1 MFVQAGTLVTL
12 TVKSYR
18 QAFYTIT
25 PFGRGRVQTIATY
38 LSQFS
43 QLFQFFTISCEDS
56 VISGGRRLQFRRKSI
71 EGLGNNERGRGGMSF
86 ISSKCT
92 SSHLML
98 SLPTFSWQTQRD
110 LIKGYKDHGNV
121 AGNQELRSPFERIH
135 LWLSTVPTPESSISC
150 PDFLLFLIKE
160 LHFLSTTQTVG
171 NPLQKEIVVFPSI
184 I

>member
-12 TVKSYR
+12 TVQSYH
-18 QAFYTIT
+18 QAFHTIT
-25 PFGRGRVQTIATY
+25 PFGGGRVQTIATY

-110 LIKGYKDHGNV
+110 LIKGQKDHGNV
-121 AGNQELRSPFERIH
+121 ALNQGLRGHFEPNHIF
-135 LWLSTVPTPESSISC
+135 LSTVPTPESSISC
-150 PDFLLFLIKE
+150 PNFLLFLIKE
-160 LHFLSTTQTVG
+160 LLFLSTTQTVG

>member
-18 QAFYTIT
+18 QAFHTIT
-25 PFGRGRVQTIATY
+25 PFGGGRVQTIATY
-38 LSQFS
+38 LSHFS
-43 QLFQFFTISCEDS
+43 QPFQFFTISCEDS

-121 AGNQELRSPFERIH
+121 ARNKGLRSPFERIH
-135 LWLSTVPTPESSISC
+135 QLLST
-150 PDFLLFLIKE
+150 
-160 LHFLSTTQTVG
+160 LHSPHSRVIHIL
-171 NPLQKEIVVFPSI
+171 P
-184 I
+184 

>member
-1 MFVQAGTLVTL
+1 
-12 TVKSYR
+12 
-18 QAFYTIT
+18 
-25 PFGRGRVQTIATY
+25 
-38 LSQFS
+38 
-43 QLFQFFTISCEDS
+43 
-56 VISGGRRLQFRRKSI
+56 
-71 EGLGNNERGRGGMSF
+71 MSF

-121 AGNQELRSPFERIH
+121 ARTQGLRSPFERNN
-135 LWLSTVPTPESSISC
+135 LLLSTVPTPESSISC
-150 PDFLLFLIKE
+150 PNFLLFLIKE